1 LHPFF
6 AERAKLRQNRCPNA
20 LDLYPRLIS
29 LPLFPAMTEAQVEYA
44 AKSVQEIA
52 SKSRKKN
59 WAVMAA
65 AGD

>member
-1 LHPFF
+1 
-6 AERAKLRQNRCPNA
+6 
-20 LDLYPRLIS
+20 
-29 LPLFPAMTEAQVEYA
+29 MTEAQVEYA

-52 SKSRKKN
+52 WKARKKN